1 MLNHSIGI
9 CIWSPITNM
18 IAYRFSVIERCRMK
32 TVIFACLVGAFLWV
46 GGACALA
53 ADDDAKTALAKPY
66 VTVNGNVQ
74 STALAEVLLREQIGR
89 GVKDSQQ
96 LRDSV
101 RDILIKQSLMEQAAR
116 KAGLDKE
123 VLIQAQIEL
132 ARQNI
137 LGQAWQQKLL
147 SEHKISDDE
156 LKDEYDRQIA
166 RLGDKEYLIRQLLV
180 TEESTAKLLI
190 EKLQSGAKMSDLA
203 KEYSID
209 PGTKNNGGLT
219 DWTAQGNLL
228 PQLADVVKTLPKG
241 KVAPHAVKSDAGWH
255 VVQLEDVRPYKAPSF
270 EDLKPQLTVIVARR
284 YLDAQVKALQDKAVV
299 K

>member
-1 MLNHSIGI
+1 
-9 CIWSPITNM
+9 
-18 IAYRFSVIERCRMK
+18 MK
-32 TVIFACLVGAFLWV
+32 SAILACLIGAFLWV
-46 GGACALA
+46 WGTSAFA
-53 ADDDAKTALAKPY
+53 ADDDAKAALSKPY
-66 VTVNGNVQ
+66 VTVNGNIQ
-74 STALAEVLLREQIGR
+74 STALAEVLLREQLSR
-89 GVKDSQQ
+89 GIKDSQQ

-101 RDILIKQSLMEQAAR
+101 RDILIKQSLMEQEAR

-147 SEHKISDDE
+147 SEHKINDDE
-156 LKDEYDRQIA
+156 LKAEYDKQVA

-180 TEESTAKLLI
+180 SDESTAKLLI

-228 PQLADVVKTLPKG
+228 PQLAEVVKTLPKG
-241 KVAPHAVKSDAGWH
+241 KVAAHAIKSDAGWH
-255 VVQLEDVRPYKAPSF
+255 VVQLDDVRPYKAPSF
-270 EDLKPQLTVIVARR
+270 EDLKPQLTLIVARR